1 MPSISVEALYDIFLQ
16 HPAVTTDTRKI
27 KQGDIF
33 FALKGPNFNANDFAL
48 QALKEG
54 AAYAVVDDANLPPH
68 NQLLFCNDVL
78 TMLQNLAGFHRNKF
92 SIPVIAIT
100 GSNGKTTT
108 KELVHTVLSAKYKT
122 STTQGNLNNHIGIPL
137 TLLRVPPDAEMVVVE
152 MGANHQKEIEGY
164 CTYAKPTHG
173 MITNCGKAH
182 LEGFGGEAGVRKG
195 KGELFDFLKRNHS
208 PAFVCNDFA
217 YFLSMVEER
226 NMNQVIWYGTSNNA
240 SIIGHVLSA
249 APFLQVEIKD
259 GFDNPFVIET
269 QLVGDYNLYN
279 ILAAVTIGQY
289 FGVSAEQIQKAISGY
304 FPDNSRSQLIKADGN
319 TIILDAY
326 NANPSSMTAAITNF
340 AHLEADKKILMLGA
354 MAELGEES
362 IEEHKLLVALIGQ
375 YKWEMVVLVGGDF
388 GKVTHKYTY
397 FESSAEAATWW
408 KSQKL
413 KGVYVLLKGS
423 RSMAMEKV
431 IAK

>member
-16 HPAVTTDTRKI
+16 HPYITTDTRKI
-27 KQGDIF
+27 NQGDIF
-33 FALKGPNFNANDFAL
+33 FALKGHNFNANDFSL
-48 QALKEG
+48 QAIKEG
-54 AAYAVVDDANLPPH
+54 AAYAVVDDATLPPH
-68 NQLLFCNDVL
+68 DQFLFCDDVL

-92 SIPVIAIT
+92 SIPIIAIT

-195 KGELFDFLKRNHS
+195 KGELFDFLKENHS
-208 PAFVCNDFA
+208 HAFVCMDFD
-217 YFLSMVEER
+217 YFHSMVEDR
-226 NMNQVIWYGTSNNA
+226 NMNQVIWYGMSKNA
-240 SIIGHVLSA
+240 TITGHVLSA
-249 APFLQVEIKD
+249 APFLQVEITD
-259 GFDNPFVIET
+259 GFAKPLIIET
-269 QLVGDYNLYN
+269 QLVGDYNLFN

-289 FGVSAEQIQKAISGY
+289 FGVSSSEIQNAIAGY
-304 FPDNSRSQLIKADGN
+304 HPDNSRSQLIKAGGN

-340 AHLEADKKILMLGA
+340 AHLQADKKILMLGA

-362 IEEHKLLVALIGQ
+362 LEEHKSLVALIDQ
-375 YKWEMVVLVGGDF
+375 YEWDKVVLVGGDF
-388 GKVTHKYTY
+388 GKVTHKYIW
-397 FESSAEAATWW
+397 FETSAEAATWW
-408 KSQKL
+408 KAQKMER
-413 KGVYVLLKGS
+413 VYLLLKGS

-431 IAK
+431 LAK